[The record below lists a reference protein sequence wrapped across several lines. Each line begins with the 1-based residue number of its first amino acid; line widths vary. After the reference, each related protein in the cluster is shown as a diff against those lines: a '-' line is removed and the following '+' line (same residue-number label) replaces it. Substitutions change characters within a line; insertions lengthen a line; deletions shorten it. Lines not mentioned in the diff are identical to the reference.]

1 MKQAYSVQCKATPS
15 AGKGCVKSLVAI
27 CRRFTLTTIYTG
39 TLTCRRRSEVSS
51 QRILL
56 IDDDNEL
63 SQLVS
68 DYLTLDGF
76 SLDVAADGV
85 SGLERAQSGLYQ
97 LILLDVMLPGLDG
110 LSLLRQLRQSSY
122 CPVLMLTARGDDI
135 DRIVGL
141 ELGADDYLAK
151 PFNPREL
158 SARVRAIL
166 RRVELAQQQSNNPVA
181 APILELNQVQLN
193 RQNRQVWCLG
203 LQVVLTATE
212 FQILDYLMSH
222 SGQVITKEDLS
233 KAVLGRALQQYD
245 RSLDMHIS
253 NIRKKLASCDP
264 AEKIQT
270 LRGSGYLFL
279 EQA

>member
-1 MKQAYSVQCKATPS
+1 MSN
-15 AGKGCVKSLVAI
+15 
-27 CRRFTLTTIYTG
+27 
-39 TLTCRRRSEVSS
+39 

-56 IDDDNEL
+56 IDDDAEL
-63 SQLVS
+63 SQLVT

-76 SLDVAADGV
+76 SLDVAPDGV

-166 RRVELAQQQSNNPVA
+166 RRVELAQQQSNQPVSA
-181 APILELNQVQLN
+181 AIMELNQVQLN
-193 RQNRQVWCLG
+193 RQNRQVWCQAQ
-203 LQVVLTATE
+203 QVVLTATE
-212 FQILDYLMSH
+212 FQILDHLMSH
-222 SGQVITKEDLS
+222 AGQLITKEALS

-253 NIRKKLASCDP
+253 NIRKKLAACDP

-279 EQA
+279 EQS

>member
-1 MKQAYSVQCKATPS
+1 
-15 AGKGCVKSLVAI
+15 L
-27 CRRFTLTTIYTG
+27 
-39 TLTCRRRSEVSS
+39 SS

-56 IDDDNEL
+56 IDDDHEL
-63 SQLVS
+63 SQLVN

-76 SLDVAADGV
+76 SLDIAADGIQ
-85 SGLERAQSGLYQ
+85 GLQMAQSGLYQ

-166 RRVELAQQQSNNPVA
+166 RRVELAQHHSSSPQTTA
-181 APILELNQVQLN
+181 ILELNQVQLN
-193 RQNRQVWCLG
+193 RQNRQVSCQGQAVL
-203 LQVVLTATE
+203 LTATE
-212 FQILDYLMSH
+212 FQLLDYLMSH
-222 SGQVITKEDLS
+222 AGQVITKEDLS

-253 NIRKKLASCDP
+253 NIRKKLAGGDP

-279 EQA
+279 EQT

>member
-1 MKQAYSVQCKATPS
+1 M
-15 AGKGCVKSLVAI
+15 
-27 CRRFTLTTIYTG
+27 
-39 TLTCRRRSEVSS
+39 SS

-56 IDDDNEL
+56 IDDDHEL
-63 SQLVS
+63 SQLVN

-76 SLDVAADGV
+76 SLDIAADGIQ
-85 SGLERAQSGLYQ
+85 GLQMAQSGLYQ
-97 LILLDVMLPGLDG
+97 LVLLDVMLPGLDG

-166 RRVELAQQQSNNPVA
+166 RRVELAQQQSSSPQTTA
-181 APILELNQVQLN
+181 ILELNQVHLN
-193 RQNRQVWCLG
+193 RQNRQVSCQG
-203 LQVVLTATE
+203 QAVVLTATE
-212 FQILDYLMSH
+212 FQLLDYLMSH
-222 SGQVITKEDLS
+222 AGQVITKEDLS

-253 NIRKKLASCDP
+253 NIRKKLAGGDP
-264 AEKIQT
+264 SEKIQT

>member
-1 MKQAYSVQCKATPS
+1 MNQK
-15 AGKGCVKSLVAI
+15 
-27 CRRFTLTTIYTG
+27 
-39 TLTCRRRSEVSS
+39 
-51 QRILL
+51 ILL
-56 IDDDNEL
+56 IDDDHEL
-63 SQLVS
+63 SQLVTE
-68 DYLTLDGF
+68 YLTLDGF
-76 SLDVAADGV
+76 QLDRAADGV
-85 SGLERAQSGLYQ
+85 TGLAMAQSGHYQ

-166 RRVELAQQQSNNPVA
+166 RRVELAQQ
-181 APILELNQVQLN
+181 APTQHSSVLELNNVHLN
-193 RQNRQVWCLG
+193 RQNRQVHCAG
-203 LQVVLTATE
+203 QAIVLTATE
-212 FQILDYLMSH
+212 FQLLDYLMTNA
-222 SGQVITKEDLS
+222 GKVITKEDLS
-233 KAVLGRALQQYD
+233 KEVLGRALQQYD
-245 RSLDMHIS
+245 RSLDMHVS
-253 NIRKKLASCDP
+253 NIRKKLSVAD
-264 AEKIQT
+264 AQEKIQT

>member
-1 MKQAYSVQCKATPS
+1 
-15 AGKGCVKSLVAI
+15 L
-27 CRRFTLTTIYTG
+27 
-39 TLTCRRRSEVSS
+39 SS

-56 IDDDNEL
+56 IDDDHEL
-63 SQLVS
+63 SQLVN

-76 SLDVAADGV
+76 SLDIAADGIQ
-85 SGLERAQSGLYQ
+85 GLQMAQSGLYQ
-97 LILLDVMLPGLDG
+97 LVLLDVMLPGLDG

-166 RRVELAQQQSNNPVA
+166 RRVELAQQQSSSPQTTA
-181 APILELNQVQLN
+181 ILELNQVHLN
-193 RQNRQVWCLG
+193 RQNRQVSCQG
-203 LQVVLTATE
+203 QAVVLTATE
-212 FQILDYLMSH
+212 FQLLDYLMSH
-222 SGQVITKEDLS
+222 AGQVITKEDLS

-253 NIRKKLASCDP
+253 NIRKKLAGGDP
-264 AEKIQT
+264 SEKIQT

>member
-1 MKQAYSVQCKATPS
+1 M
-15 AGKGCVKSLVAI
+15 
-27 CRRFTLTTIYTG
+27 
-39 TLTCRRRSEVSS
+39 SS

-56 IDDDNEL
+56 IDDDVEL
-63 SQLVS
+63 SQLVN

-85 SGLERAQSGLYQ
+85 SGLQRAQSGLYQ

-166 RRVELAQQQSNNPVA
+166 RRVELAQQQSANPVA
-181 APILELNQVQLN
+181 TPLLELNQVQLN

-203 LQVVLTATE
+203 QQVVLTATE
-212 FQILDYLMSH
+212 FQILDHLMSH
-222 SGQVITKEDLS
+222 AGQVITKEDLS

-264 AEKIQT
+264 TEKIQT

>member
-1 MKQAYSVQCKATPS
+1 MTP
-15 AGKGCVKSLVAI
+15 K
-27 CRRFTLTTIYTG
+27 
-39 TLTCRRRSEVSS
+39 
-51 QRILL
+51 ILL
-56 IDDDNEL
+56 IDDDDEL
-63 SQLVS
+63 SQLVI

-76 SLDVAADGV
+76 HLDRAADGPA
-85 SGLERAQSGLYQ
+85 GLLRAQSGQYQ

-166 RRVELAQQQSNNPVA
+166 RRVELAQQPA
-181 APILELNQVQLN
+181 APQQHNLLELNNVQLN
-193 RQNRQVWCLG
+193 RQNRQVHCAG
-203 LQVVLTATE
+203 SPVVLTATE
-212 FQILDYLMSH
+212 FQLLDYLMSH
-222 SGQVITKEDLS
+222 AGSVITKEDLS
-233 KAVLGRALQQYD
+233 KEVLGRTLQLYD
-245 RSLDMHIS
+245 RSLDVHIS
-253 NIRKKLASCDP
+253 NIRKKLSVAD
-264 AEKIQT
+264 AGEKIQT
-270 LRGSGYLFL
+270 LRGSGYIFL